1 MSVALTGWADGLPRA
16 GLLHAPTP
24 IECPARLSEALGVE
38 VLVKREDLSGG
49 AFGGNKVRKLDLLA
63 ATPAAQAADV
73 WMAMGGVQSN
83 WVRETAAAAAR
94 SGKQMTAFL
103 RGAEPAGPA
112 RGNVMLD
119 ALLGA
124 EVHFLDTTDYAPL
137 RAAMAQ
143 EHDRLAGDGRLG
155 HAFALGGA
163 EPEGV
168 AAWAAGGR
176 ELAGQL
182 AEAGATPDAVVV
194 GAGTG
199 STALGLALGLA
210 AAGCDAQVWGV
221 SASWQADVLA
231 AEAQRLAEL
240 TAERVGAGPIPVPPS
255 LRWDDRHVGAGYTI
269 STPEGQRELQ
279 RLARTAG
286 LIADLTYSGKALAG
300 LAQLVDERTLRQGST
315 VVFVHTGGAPEL
327 FARDKPSMEEDT

>member
-1 MSVALTGWADGLPRA
+1 MSAALVAWAEGLPRA

-24 IECPARLSEALGVE
+24 IERSERLSEALGVE
-38 VLVKREDLSGG
+38 VLIKREDLSGG
-49 AFGGNKVRKLDLLA
+49 AFGGNKIRKLDLLA
-63 ATPAAQAADV
+63 ATAAAQDADV

-94 SGKQMTAFL
+94 SGKQMIAFL
-103 RGAEPAGPA
+103 RGTEPPGLA
-112 RGNVMLD
+112 RGNLMLD

-124 EVHFLDTTDYAPL
+124 ELRFVETSDYT
-137 RAAMAQ
+137 RIREAMA
-143 EHDRLAGDGRLG
+143 EERDRLARDGRLG

-163 EPEGV
+163 APEGV

-176 ELAGQL
+176 ELVAQLDAAGS
-182 AEAGATPDAVVV
+182 TPDAIVV

-210 AAGCDAQVWGV
+210 AAGCDAQVWGI
-221 SASWQADVLA
+221 SASWSAPVLA
-231 AEAQRLAEL
+231 AEAERLAGL
-240 TAERVGAGPIPVPPS
+240 TADRMAAGAIAVPPN
-255 LRWDDRHVGAGYTI
+255 LAWDDRQVGGGYTVP
-269 STPEGQRELQ
+269 TEAGRRQLE

-300 LAQLVDERTLRQGST
+300 LAQLVDERTLRRGST

-327 FARDKPSMEEDT
+327 FARDKRSTEENT

>member
-1 MSVALTGWADGLPRA
+1 MSVALTDWADGLPRA

-24 IECPARLSEALGVE
+24 IERPARLSEALGVE

-73 WMAMGGVQSN
+73 WLAMGGVQSN

-103 RGAEPAGPA
+103 RGAEPAGLA

-124 EVHFLDTTDYAPL
+124 DVHFLDTTDYAPL
-137 RAAMAQ
+137 RAAMAR

-182 AEAGATPDAVVV
+182 AEGDVTPDAVVV

-210 AAGCDAQVWGV
+210 AAGCDAQVWGI
-221 SASWQADVLA
+221 SASW
-231 AEAQRLAEL
+231 
-240 TAERVGAGPIPVPPS
+240 TCSPP
-255 LRWDDRHVGAGYTI
+255 R
-269 STPEGQRELQ
+269 
-279 RLARTAG
+279 
-286 LIADLTYSGKALAG
+286 
-300 LAQLVDERTLRQGST
+300 
-315 VVFVHTGGAPEL
+315 
-327 FARDKPSMEEDT
+327 PSDWPS